1 MQKNLLGIKAL
12 SKIMFCCLCIV
23 LISSGCGTSRHLA
36 SDREHPYFQP
46 MEAHNYG
53 FTSDYP
59 KSFTVYP
66 FKNTSW
72 IKNAG
77 PRARNNAF
85 QAFSLLGSC
94 TPLGATDKLCNLP
107 FNAKDALKVAREE
120 GTDAVI
126 IGEVTTQ
133 DHIWLGIVEYQY
145 VELKI
150 DMYDTR
156 NGKLLWRGRGIS
168 HDSSF
173 GLVVLI
179 YPIIDYAQHGAWSR
193 TTMDLYH
200 RINIDFV
207 HALNPNV
214 LPVK

>member
-1 MQKNLLGIKAL
+1 MKQHIKFLNNFTQLLSL
-12 SKIMFCCLCIV
+12 
-23 LISSGCGTSRHLA
+23 LIISILLSGCGTSRHLA

-46 MEAHNYG
+46 LESHNYG
-53 FTSDYP
+53 FTNEYP
-59 KSFTVYP
+59 KSFTIYP

-77 PRARNNAF
+77 LRARNNTY

-94 TPLGATDKLCNLP
+94 TPLQDTDKLTDIP
-107 FNAKDALKVAREE
+107 FTSVDALKVARDE

-126 IGEVTTQ
+126 IGEVLVQ
-133 DHIWLGIVEYQY
+133 DHTWLGVLEYQY
-145 VELKI
+145 VELKL

-156 NGKLLWRGRGIS
+156 DGKLLWNGRGVAYDTQAGFI
-168 HDSSF
+168 
-173 GLVVLI
+173 VLI
-179 YPIIDYAQHGAWSR
+179 NPIIDYAQHGAWSR
-193 TTMDLYH
+193 TTMSLYH